1 MGKEKVVLAYSG
13 GLDTSVAIKWLQEKY
28 NLDVIALVVNLGQP
42 ADIEAVRDKALAIG
56 AVESYMID
64 ARKEF
69 AEEFVLPALKAN
81 AVYEGRYP
89 LATALARPLIAKH
102 LVEQAGRSG
111 AKTVAHGC
119 TGKGNDQVRFEVSV
133 AALNPFLEVIAP
145 IREWGV
151 SREGAIEYARKHG
164 IPVPVTKKSPYSV
177 DENLWGRSCECGVL
191 EDPWVEPPADA
202 FSWTRDVSQAPDEPD
217 YMEIDFRAG
226 KPVAING
233 KKKEFVKLILD
244 LNRVG
249 GKHGIGR
256 VDMLENRLVGI
267 KTREIYECPAAII
280 LPLAH
285 RELEALTLERDL
297 VHYKAGLEQKY
308 AEVVYY
314 GQWYSPLKEALDAF
328 IDKTQESVSGTIRVK
343 LFKGN
348 AIVVGRRSKKSLY
361 DYSLAT
367 YEAAD
372 AFSHESAKGF
382 IKLFGLPIKVWA
394 KKQRK
399 QESR

>member
-1 MGKEKVVLAYSG
+1 MSKEKVVLAYSG

-56 AVESYMID
+56 AVESYMVD
-64 ARKEF
+64 AQKEF
-69 AEEFVLPALKAN
+69 AEEFVFPALKAN
-81 AVYEGRYP
+81 AVYEGKYP

-119 TGKGNDQVRFEVSV
+119 TGKGNDQVRFEISV
-133 AALNPFLEVIAP
+133 AALNPSLKVIAP

-151 SREGAIEYARKHG
+151 SREEAIKYARKHG
-164 IPVPVTKKSPYSV
+164 IPIPATKTSPYSV

-191 EDPWVEPPADA
+191 EDPWVEPPGDA
-202 FSWTRDVSQAPDEPD
+202 FSWTKDISRVPDEPE
-217 YMEIDFRAG
+217 YIEIDFRVG
-226 KPVAING
+226 KPVAIDD
-233 KKKEFVKLILD
+233 KKKRLVELISY
-244 LNRVG
+244 LNRAG

-267 KTREIYECPAAII
+267 KSREIYECPAAII
-280 LPLAH
+280 LLLAH

-297 VHYKAGLEQKY
+297 IHYKAGLEQKY
-308 AEVVYY
+308 AEIIYY
-314 GQWYSPLKEALDAF
+314 GQWYSPLREALDAF
-328 IDKTQESVSGTIRVK
+328 IDKTQGSVSGTVRMK

-348 AIVVGRRSKKSLY
+348 AIVVGRKSEKSLY

-372 AFSHESAKGF
+372 AFSHESAGGF
-382 IKLFGLPIKVWA
+382 IELFSLPIKVWA

-399 QESR
+399 QKS

>member
-1 MGKEKVVLAYSG
+1 MSKEKVVLAYSG

-56 AVESYMID
+56 AVESYMVD

-81 AVYEGRYP
+81 AVYEGKYP
-89 LATALARPLIAKH
+89 LATALARPLIAKY

-119 TGKGNDQVRFEVSV
+119 TGKGNDQVRFEISV
-133 AALNPFLEVIAP
+133 AALNPSLKVIAP

-151 SREGAIEYARKHG
+151 SREEAIKYARKHG
-164 IPVPVTKKSPYSV
+164 IPIPATKTSPYSV

-191 EDPWVEPPADA
+191 EDPWVEPPGDA
-202 FSWTRDVSQAPDEPD
+202 FSWTKDISRVPDEPE
-217 YMEIDFRAG
+217 YIEIDFRVG
-226 KPVAING
+226 KPVAIDD
-233 KKKEFVKLILD
+233 KKKRLVELISY
-244 LNRVG
+244 LNRAG

-267 KTREIYECPAAII
+267 KSREIYECPAAII
-280 LPLAH
+280 LLLAH

-297 VHYKAGLEQKY
+297 IHYKAGLEQKY
-308 AEVVYY
+308 AEIIYY
-314 GQWYSPLKEALDAF
+314 GQWYSPLREALDAF
-328 IDKTQESVSGTIRVK
+328 IDKTQGSVSGTVRMK

-348 AIVVGRRSKKSLY
+348 AIVVGRKSEKSLY

-372 AFSHESAKGF
+372 AFSHESAGGF
-382 IKLFGLPIKVWA
+382 IELFSLPIKVWA

-399 QESR
+399 QKS

>member
-1 MGKEKVVLAYSG
+1 MSKEKVVLAYSG
-13 GLDTSVAIKWLQEKY
+13 GLDTSVAIKWLREKY

-56 AVESYMID
+56 AVESYMVD
-64 ARKEF
+64 AQKEF
-69 AEEFVLPALKAN
+69 AEEFVFPALKAN
-81 AVYEGRYP
+81 AVYEGKYP

-119 TGKGNDQVRFEVSV
+119 TGKGNDQVRFEISV
-133 AALNPFLEVIAP
+133 AALNPSLKVIAP

-151 SREGAIEYARKHG
+151 SREEAIKYARRHG
-164 IPVPVTKKSPYSV
+164 IPIPATKTSPYSV

-191 EDPWVEPPADA
+191 EDPWVEPPGDA
-202 FSWTRDVSQAPDEPD
+202 FSWTKDISRVPDEPE
-217 YMEIDFRAG
+217 YIEIDFRVG
-226 KPVAING
+226 KPVAIDG
-233 KKKEFVKLILD
+233 KKKRLVELISY
-244 LNRVG
+244 LNRAG

-267 KTREIYECPAAII
+267 KSREIYECPAAII
-280 LPLAH
+280 LLLAH

-297 VHYKAGLEQKY
+297 IHYKAGLEQKY
-308 AEVVYY
+308 AEIIYY
-314 GQWYSPLKEALDAF
+314 GQWYSPLREALDAF
-328 IDKTQESVSGTIRVK
+328 IDKTQGSVSGTVRMK

-348 AIVVGRRSKKSLY
+348 AIVVGRKSEKSLY

-372 AFSHESAKGF
+372 AFSHESAGGF
-382 IKLFGLPIKVWA
+382 IELFSLPIKVWA

-399 QESR
+399 QKS

>member
-1 MGKEKVVLAYSG
+1 MSKEKVVLAYSG

-56 AVESYMID
+56 AVESYMVD
-64 ARKEF
+64 AQKEF
-69 AEEFVLPALKAN
+69 AEEFVLPVLKAN
-81 AVYEGRYP
+81 AVYEGKYP

-102 LVEQAGRSG
+102 LVEQAGKSG
-111 AKTVAHGC
+111 AKAVAHGC
-119 TGKGNDQVRFEVSV
+119 TGKGNDQVRFEISV

-151 SREGAIEYARKHG
+151 SREEAIKYARKHG
-164 IPVPVTKKSPYSV
+164 IPLPVTKTSPYSV

-191 EDPWVEPPADA
+191 EDPWVEPPGDA
-202 FSWTRDVSQAPDEPD
+202 FSWTKDISRVPNEPE
-217 YMEIDFRAG
+217 YIEIDFRVG
-226 KPVAING
+226 KPVAIDG
-233 KKKEFVKLILD
+233 EKKRLVELISY
-244 LNRVG
+244 LNRAG

-267 KTREIYECPAAII
+267 KSREIYECPAAII
-280 LPLAH
+280 LLLAH

-297 VHYKAGLEQKY
+297 IHYKAGLEQKY
-308 AEVVYY
+308 AEIIYY
-314 GQWYSPLKEALDAF
+314 GQWYSPLREALDAF
-328 IDKTQESVSGTIRVK
+328 IDKTQGSVSGTVRMK

-348 AIVVGRRSKKSLY
+348 AIVVGRKSEKSLY

-372 AFSHESAKGF
+372 AFSHESAGGF
-382 IKLFGLPIKVWA
+382 IELFSLPIKVWA

-399 QESR
+399 QKS